1 MKNAKIYDFLFI
13 FALRVTSC
21 DDILLNVSRVT
32 TAPAV
37 VVLVVATKEVGNPC
51 PVEEVAGAPG
61 AGQAT
66 GCATNPSPTTW
77 EGEARAEAAHL
88 SYPNTSHH
96 PSEASHPSA
105 EEEASRYLFLV
116 LHYIYSSCSL
126 EI

>member
-1 MKNAKIYDFLFI
+1 MLD
-13 FALRVTSC
+13 
-21 DDILLNVSRVT
+21 VSRVT

-61 AGQAT
+61 ADQAT
-66 GCATNPSPTTW
+66 GCATNPSSTTW
-77 EGEARAEAAHL
+77 EGEARAEAAHP

-105 EEEASRYLFLV
+105 EEEASRYFFISSLFNTMGSIQAVHLRIKNIFNFV
-116 LHYIYSSCSL
+116 FCTLKRGL
-126 EI
+126 R

>member
-1 MKNAKIYDFLFI
+1 MD
-13 FALRVTSC
+13 
-21 DDILLNVSRVT
+21 VSRVT

-37 VVLVVATKEVGNPC
+37 VVLVVATKEAGNPFLV
-51 PVEEVAGAPG
+51 VEEVAGAPG

-77 EGEARAEAAHL
+77 EGEARAEAAHP

-116 LHYIYSSCSL
+116 LHYMYSICSL